1 MGKSY
6 NQIIR
11 EIREDQDKTQAEVA
25 ESIKISRATYNRIE
39 MDHFKAKFDDMIEL
53 AKYWNVSLDYI
64 AGLTEEP
71 KSLDGGPCNVKNYT
85 INQKGNNI
93 TNNFS

>member
-71 KSLDGGPCNVKNYT
+71 KSLDGSPCIVKNYT

-93 TNNFS
+93 TNTFN

>member
-1 MGKSY
+1 MKKSY

-11 EIREDQDKTQAEVA
+11 DIREDQDKTQEEIAKAINV
-25 ESIKISRATYNRIE
+25 SRATYNRIE
-39 MDHFKAKFDDMIEL
+39 KEHFKAKFEDMIEL

-71 KSLDGGPCNVKNYT
+71 RSLDGSPCSIKNYT
-85 INQKGNNI
+85 INQNGNNN
-93 TNNFS
+93 TNNFY